1 MTPAEKINHFQK
13 QIQELR
19 EQEKQYKKE
28 LIASITQESTK
39 GNKLVMARP
48 DGKKFLIQRNANTRG
63 GRNIYDEAGNVIA
76 LDVRYTIDDVKYAIA
91 LV

>member
-1 MTPAEKINHFQK
+1 MTPAEKINYFQK

-63 GRNIYDEAGNVIA
+63 GRNIYDEAGNVIT
-76 LDVRYTIDDVKYAIA
+76 LDVRYTINDVKYAIA
-91 LV
+91 LL